1 MNHIEMMHEIRCT
14 AKNLAGN
21 VREAKKYAE
30 KAHRYRSICKMQ
42 ADWYRDMANDHL
54 KFNLMGRQI
63 FDKHMRDFA
72 ELPEAAQ
79 YHHGIHAAYNEWM
92 RDIDE
97 DTAEVQAL
105 LAMYK

>member
-1 MNHIEMMHEIRCT
+1 MNHMEVMHEIRRV

-21 VREAKKYAE
+21 VHEAKKYAE
-30 KAHRYRSICKMQ
+30 KAHRYRNICKMQ
-42 ADWYRDMANDHL
+42 ADWYRDMATDHL
-54 KFNLMGRQI
+54 KFNINGRQL
-63 FDKHMRDFA
+63 FDKHMHDFA
-72 ELPEAAQ
+72 NMPESAQ
-79 YHHGIHAAYNEWM
+79 YLHGIHAAYDEWM